1 MVGSRQEQLPVHA
14 THFASNVWFLFRQI
28 SFQLLSEL
36 PGVGKMCK
44 FKKWCT
50 FSWIL
55 IVRDVYRVTS
65 KRIRFESS
73 LHRAFFLRVILNIW
87 TKEKGYKYI
96 KRWTQVPNWLPQR
109 TVKCFYEFN
118 QDPRGFFKRE
128 SNARNNHVCTGVWH
142 LLGHSSL
149 CWRGRFFFTQEE
161 VHFYPIKEEA
171 DRQR

>member
-1 MVGSRQEQLPVHA
+1 MFTGLFQ
-14 THFASNVWFLFRQI
+14 NVFVLNRA
-28 SFQLLSEL
+28 
-36 PGVGKMCK
+36 
-44 FKKWCT
+44 CT
-50 FSWIL
+50 E
-55 IVRDVYRVTS
+55 R
-65 KRIRFESS
+65 
-73 LHRAFFLRVILNIW
+73 FFLRVILNIW

-171 DRQR
+171 DRQRWRTLVHNFIVQSFVFCFNSLHTQRTPQKENRLPSKMDREVTL